1 MARPKARELADLS
14 DLAQPGAEIAVR
26 VTPRSAYNAV
36 VRRGDVIKVLVTT
49 VPEGG
54 KATADVQALLARAL
68 GLAPSRLELRR
79 GAAARD
85 KVFVIRYGD

>member
-1 MARPKARELADLS
+1 MTHIAREGDRHMARPKARELADLS

-54 KATADVQALLARAL
+54 KATAIPDWIVEKY
-68 GLAPSRLELRR
+68 S
-79 GAAARD
+79 
-85 KVFVIRYGD
+85 V